1 MGALTLSH
9 VTKKFGGLTAVNDL
23 SIDLPEGSL
32 CGLIGPNGAGKTTVF
47 NLITGIYVPTNGSI
61 KLNGKEIGGMKPN
74 AICKLGCSRTFQNLR
89 LFKRLTALENVCVSA
104 QLNGADYSFLDAVL
118 RTKKFHLQEK
128 KVRDEAE
135 ELLRLVG
142 LGDKMLENCKNFPY
156 GYQRKLEIAR
166 ALATHPK
173 VLLLDEPAAGMNP
186 EESIELMY
194 LIEDLRKRFNL
205 TILLIEHH
213 MELVMGI
220 CEHITVLNFGATIAD
235 GCPEEIQNNAAVIEA
250 YLGDEQGE
258 E

>member
-1 MGALTLSH
+1 MGALTLEH

-47 NLITGIYVPTNGSI
+47 NLITGIYVPTSGSI
-61 KLNGKEIGGMKPN
+61 KLNGKEINGMKPN

-89 LFKRLTALENVCVSA
+89 LFKRLTALDNVCVSA
-104 QLNGADYSFLDAVL
+104 QLHSADYTFLDAIL
-118 RTKKFHLQEK
+118 RTKRFYFQEK
-128 KVRDEAE
+128 KVRDEAA
-135 ELLRLVG
+135 ELLDTVG
-142 LGDKMLENCKNFPY
+142 LGSKMLETCKNFPY
-156 GYQRKLEIAR
+156 GHQRKLEIAR

-194 LIEDLRKRFNL
+194 LIQDLRKKFNL

-220 CEHITVLNFGATIAD
+220 CEHIRVLNFGATIAD
-235 GCPEEIQNNAAVIEA
+235 GSPEAIQNDRAVVEA

-258 E
+258 Q